1 MLDLAIVEGVRT
13 PFAKVLGPLAPVP
26 AHHLGQIATRAVLE
40 RAAVR
45 ADEIDQVV
53 FGNGAPPPEASNPAR
68 VIALL
73 AGIPQDRIAHTVQ
86 RNCGSGMEAV
96 STAAQ
101 ILQLGEARKIVAG
114 GTENMSQIPLLYN
127 KQATALFIQLF
138 KAKGWRQRLTTMLKF
153 RPRHF
158 KPVAAVEVGLTD
170 PMTGL
175 LMGGTAEIL
184 AEEFGISRQAQD
196 EFALQSH
203 QRASAAQERC
213 VLEEEIVP
221 VKTEST
227 PTEVAKDVGPR
238 ADQSLEA
245 LARLKPFFKKDGTGT
260 VTVGNSCQVT
270 DGAAALVM
278 MPGELALAEGRR
290 PLGYLRGYAYAG
302 CDPKRMGL
310 GPVFATTKLFERTG
324 LSLKD
329 IDLIEINEAFAAQVL
344 AVEKAFASEEFARK
358 HLGRS
363 HALGDIDPARLN
375 VNGGAIALGH
385 PVGATGVRLV
395 VTLLKE
401 LRRRNLQRGLATLC
415 IGGGQGAAFL
425 LERSP

>member
-1 MLDLAIVEGVRT
+1 MLDIAIVEGVRT
-13 PFAKVLGPLAPVP
+13 PFAKAFGALAGLPAQELGRLVTLALMDRSAIRPDQV
-26 AHHLGQIATRAVLE
+26 
-40 RAAVR
+40 
-45 ADEIDQVV
+45 DQVV
-53 FGNGAPPPEASNPAR
+53 FGNVALPPEAANIAR
-68 VIALL
+68 VIALM

-127 KQATALFIQLF
+127 KQATALFIRLF
-138 KAKGWRQRLTTMLKF
+138 KARGWWQRLTTMLKF

-184 AEEFGISRQAQD
+184 AEEFGISRQQQD

-203 QRASAAQERC
+203 QRATAAQERC
-213 VLEEEIVP
+213 VLKEEIVP
-221 VKTEST
+221 VKTEAT
-227 PTEVAKDVGPR
+227 LAEVARDVGPR
-238 ADQSLEA
+238 SDQSLEA

-270 DGAAALVM
+270 DGAAAVLM
-278 MPGELALAEGRR
+278 MSGEQARAEGRK
-290 PLGYLRGYAYAG
+290 PLGYLRAYAYAG

-310 GPVFATTKLFERTG
+310 GPVFATSKLLERTG
-324 LSLKD
+324 LGMKD
-329 IDLIEINEAFAAQVL
+329 IDLSEMNEAFAAQVL
-344 AVEKAFASEEFARK
+344 ANEKAFASAEFAQK

-363 HALGDIDPARLN
+363 QALGDIDPARLN

-395 VTLLKE
+395 ITLLKE
-401 LRRRNLQRGLATLC
+401 LRRRNMQRGLATLC
-415 IGGGQGAAFL
+415 IGGGQGAALL
-425 LERSP
+425 LERGP

>member
-13 PFAKVLGPLAPVP
+13 PFAKVLGPLAAVP
-26 AHHLGQIATRAVLE
+26 AHYLGRIATAGALE
-40 RAAVR
+40 RAGVR
-45 ADEIDQVV
+45 PEEIDQVV
-53 FGNGAPPPEASNPAR
+53 FGNGAPPPDAANPAR

-86 RNCGSGMEAV
+86 RNCGSGMEAI
-96 STAAQ
+96 STVAQ

-127 KQATALFIQLF
+127 KQATALFIRLF
-138 KAKGWRQRLTTMLKF
+138 KARGWWQRLTTLLKF

-175 LMGGTAEIL
+175 LMGGTAELL
-184 AEEFGISRQAQD
+184 AEEFGISRQEQD
-196 EFALQSH
+196 EFALRSH
-203 QRASAAQERC
+203 QRATAAQEHC
-213 VLEEEIVP
+213 VLKEEIVP
-221 VKTEST
+221 VKTEAT
-227 PTEVAKDVGPR
+227 PAEVVKDFGPR

-245 LARLKPFFKKDGTGT
+245 LARLKPFFKKDGT

-270 DGAAALVM
+270 DGAAAVVM
-278 MPGELALAEGRR
+278 MPGELARAEGRQ
-290 PLGYLRGYAYAG
+290 PLGYLRAYAYAG
-302 CDPKRMGL
+302 CDPMRMGL
-310 GPVFATTKLFERTG
+310 GPIFATSKLFERTG
-324 LSLKD
+324 LGLKD

-344 AVEKAFASEEFARK
+344 AVEKAFASAEFAQK
-358 HLGRS
+358 QLGRS
-363 HALGDIDPARLN
+363 QALGDIDPDRLN

-395 VTLLKE
+395 ITLLKE

-415 IGGGQGAAFL
+415 IGGGQGAALL
-425 LERSP
+425 LERGP